1 MRTQWLLSL
10 VALVA
15 AVPANGQDKKEEP
28 KLTPGQQQFQA
39 IWKEWTQTRQEL
51 AKSYRT
57 AATNQEKEVIQ
68 RQLDALIGKF
78 SDRLFQIAKE
88 YPTDPGAED
97 ALVALSLHLGADA
110 KTAEQGAG
118 ALALLVT
125 SFPQSSKLAAPLDG
139 TRQVPIA
146 AWEKPL
152 RQVMANHSDPNRQSH
167 ACLLL
172 AENLRLRSEKAQ
184 QKRDAVGAA
193 LLQQAE
199 GLLNEGRIKFKETK
213 FADDF
218 DDALFVLHH
227 LTVGA
232 TPPPIDG
239 EDAFTGKP
247 MKLSE
252 FHGKVVV
259 LCFFANW
266 CSPCRAM
273 YAQQRALA
281 KRMEGR
287 PFALVGVNSD
297 KNREDIK
304 KVMQSEQITWPCF
317 WNGGGTRGPIAKAYR
332 VRDWPTTF
340 VLDARGVIR
349 YRNVRGGELDDAVN
363 ALLKEVSNKP

>member
-1 MRTQWLLSL
+1 MRTQWLFSL
-10 VALVA
+10 VALLA
-15 AVPANGQDKKEEP
+15 AAPASAQDKKDEP

-57 AATNQEKEVIQ
+57 AATNQEKEQFQ

-110 KTAEQGAG
+110 KTAEQGAR
-118 ALALLVT
+118 ALDLLAT
-125 SFPQSSKLAAPLDG
+125 TFAQSSKFAAPLDG
-139 TRQVPIA
+139 TKHVPIA

-152 RQVMANHSDPNRQSH
+152 RQVMENHPDPIRQAQ

-184 QKRDAVGAA
+184 QKRDAAGAA
-193 LLQQAE
+193 LRQQAE
-199 GLLNEGRIKFKETK
+199 DLLNEGRTKFKETK
-213 FADDF
+213 VANDF
-218 DDALFVLHH
+218 EDAWFVLRH

-239 EDAFTGKP
+239 EDTLTGKP
-247 MKLSE
+247 MKLSD
-252 FHGKVVV
+252 HRGKIVV
-259 LCFFANW
+259 LVFFADW
-266 CSPCRAM
+266 CPPCRAM
-273 YAQQRALA
+273 YAHERALV
-281 KRMEGR
+281 KRMEGK
-287 PFALVGVNSD
+287 PFALVGVNCD

-304 KVMQSEQITWPCF
+304 KVMESEQIAWPCF
-317 WNGGGTRGPIAKAYR
+317 WNDGSTRGPIAKAFR

-340 VLDARGVIR
+340 
-349 YRNVRGGELDDAVN
+349 
-363 ALLKEVSNKP
+363 